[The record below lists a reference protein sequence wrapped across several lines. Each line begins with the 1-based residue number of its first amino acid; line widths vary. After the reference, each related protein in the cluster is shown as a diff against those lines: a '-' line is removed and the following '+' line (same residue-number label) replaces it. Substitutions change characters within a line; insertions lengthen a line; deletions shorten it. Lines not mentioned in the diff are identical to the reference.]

1 MSEYWISKVRRAQ
14 SSLSI
19 FAQKYLHKC
28 EDPYFFLQ
36 NKYICI
42 DEDSFG
48 AKILRDDCIQSTSS
62 STTILKY
69 FQILEKFISMSA
81 MTSIAISLAFMVTWH
96 FHRKPETTIGPKIT
110 ITHERESPLHKPTV
124 QKCWLVRVE

>member
-1 MSEYWISKVRRAQ
+1 
-14 SSLSI
+14 
-19 FAQKYLHKC
+19 
-28 EDPYFFLQ
+28 
-36 NKYICI
+36 
-42 DEDSFG
+42 
-48 AKILRDDCIQSTSS
+48 
-62 STTILKY
+62 
-69 FQILEKFISMSA
+69 MSA